1 MRGFVGL
8 LAVVLVGTACGVPGS
23 SAEQADEIASVA
35 AEGELLA
42 HDAAEGETFNAFTQ
56 VHARAL
62 AERLQQLEPEVADE
76 RIGSLLA
83 RALRLL
89 DELARAPDD
98 RQGAVRLERKLA
110 STADAAE
117 KLAR

>member
-1 MRGFVGL
+1 VRSAVVL

-23 SAEQADEIASVA
+23 SAKQADEIASIA

-42 HDAAEGETFNAFTQ
+42 HDAAEGETFRAFTR

-62 AERLQQLEPEVADE
+62 AERLQQLQPEVADE

-89 DELARAPDD
+89 DELAAAPED
-98 RQGAVRLERKLA
+98 RQGAVRIERELA
-110 STADAAE
+110 STGDAAE
-117 KLAR
+117 NVAR